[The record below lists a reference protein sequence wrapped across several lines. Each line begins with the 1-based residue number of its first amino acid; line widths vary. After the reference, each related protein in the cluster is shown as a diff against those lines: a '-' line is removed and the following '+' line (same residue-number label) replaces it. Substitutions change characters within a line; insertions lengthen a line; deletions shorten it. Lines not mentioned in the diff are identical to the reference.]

1 LEDTATELSRLPLG
15 ELIDRLSSRDPVPG
29 GGSASAIA
37 GAMGAA
43 LVGMVAELTIGRPDA
58 EPHARELRAI
68 RDEAARYRAELLT
81 LAQTDATAYD
91 AVVRARRMPRATDE
105 ERGARRAAV
114 GEAMLAA
121 ADAPLHVAR
130 LAAAT
135 LQLAERIAP
144 IGNPNAVSDAGV
156 GALLS
161 AVALR
166 GAAMNVRINLPYLAP
181 DAGLRATAPAELE
194 ELEAAAGAVEAR
206 TLAVV
211 SGRLEPS

>member
-1 LEDTATELSRLPLG
+1 LEDTATELSHLPLG

-58 EPHARELRAI
+58 EPHAAELQAI
-68 RDEAARYRAELLT
+68 RDEAGRYRAELLS
-81 LAQTDATAYD
+81 LAQTDAAAYD
-91 AVVRARRMPRATDE
+91 AVVRARRMPRITDE
-105 ERGARRAAV
+105 EREARRAAIH
-114 GEAMLAA
+114 EAMLAA
-121 ADAPLHVAR
+121 ADAPLHIAR

-161 AVALR
+161 AAALR
-166 GAAMNVRINLPYLAP
+166 GAALNVRINMPYLPA
-181 DAGLRATAPAELE
+181 DAGLRATAPTELG
-194 ELEAAAGAVEAR
+194 ELEAQATETESR
-206 TLAVV
+206 TMAVV